1 MYSSSS
7 DEVLQSTVR
16 HVGWYW
22 GCANVGCPNPNPNPN
37 WRYWGCANVGCV
49 CLVRLTIRFFSA
61 HARNVVGA
69 LSGSVFYIV
78 NVAAVCHSGHVDE
91 LAWQSV

>member
-22 GCANVGCPNPNPNPN
+22 GCANVGC
-37 WRYWGCANVGCV
+37 V
-49 CLVRLTIRFFSA
+49 CLVWLTIRFFSA